1 VRPADLLACQADLVH
16 RFDVEDFCEIIVG
29 SVSGPYLPADA
40 FKQDEHGL
48 IRTSKAQQDQWR
60 ERVPD
65 WIKFESTNAFQTW
78 ARFGMMIE
86 VTEHMVDLIN
96 WVANEFDELDH
107 VDLDLA
113 PAPYGMV
120 HFAKPVKAVDVHGE
134 ELWTDWMVW
143 GPIPGTLMG
152 QRAMGVLSFNDM
164 VTGPDP
170 QAVVAMTEAQTMPH
184 VWGSMRHL
192 GRWAYSSFTSLL
204 QDERMGPQEW
214 PVDDLIKTIRR
225 QGGTSLEKRI
235 VPTRNLTRFVYA
247 LWTVMNQ
254 PIAVLE
260 KQEPD
265 RATKRRMTRMK
276 IPPAVTVITLRR
288 PDNPHRHDE
297 DGHVEWNHHWLVR
310 GHPRWQAYGPQRSE
324 RKLIWVNPHFKG
336 NMDAP
341 LHQSDKIYRVS
352 R

>member
-1 VRPADLLACQADLVH
+1 MRPADLLAAQADLVH
-16 RFDVEDFCEIIVG
+16 RCEDPMFTEILTG
-29 SVSGPYLPADA
+29 SMGGPYMPPAAYRPDENGIVVSTPAQRKKWQSYVPGWIRHDA
-40 FKQDEHGL
+40 P
-48 IRTSKAQQDQWR
+48 RA
-60 ERVPD
+60 
-65 WIKFESTNAFQTW
+65 IKTW
-78 ARFGMMIE
+78 AQFGMAIE

-96 WVANEFDELDH
+96 WVANEFDGLDR
-107 VDLDLA
+107 VDLGLA
-113 PAPYGMV
+113 PSPYGFV
-120 HFAKPVKAVDVHGE
+120 HFAKPLKLLDIRGE
-134 ELWTDWMVW
+134 ELWTDWLVW
-143 GPIPGTLMG
+143 GPVPSDTRCI
-152 QRAMGVLSFNDM
+152 GVLSFNDM
-164 VTGPDP
+164 WLGPDP
-170 QAVVAMTEAQTMPH
+170 QAVRFLTDDRPQAKTMM
-184 VWGSMRHL
+184 SRI
-192 GRWAYSSFTSLL
+192 GRWAYSSFLSMS

-214 PVDDLIKTIRR
+214 PVDDLVELGYDKT
-225 QGGTSLEKRI
+225 LDKI
-235 VPTRNLTRFVYA
+235 VPTGNLTRLIYA

-288 PDNPHRHDE
+288 PENPHRHDE
-297 DGHVEWNHHWLVR
+297 EGHVEWQHHWLVR

-341 LHQSDKIYRVS
+341 LHQSDKVYKVS